1 MDMFAKDVC
10 ALASVDSDNRT
21 GLMDAARKLAG
32 TFTDLLNIAR
42 PGSDEVWLI
51 SYGNVMF
58 FLEPSLQLKY

>member
-1 MDMFAKDVC
+1 
-10 ALASVDSDNRT
+10 
-21 GLMDAARKLAG
+21 MDAARKLAG